1 MFARP
6 DIYIPLIYIV
16 AAVPYA
22 LLGLYAWRRRPA
34 VAVTPFA
41 WAMVGM
47 SIWAF
52 AYGLEI
58 IFPYVPIKLFFV
70 QIEYI
75 GIVMAPVYMLFFA
88 FEYTGN
94 NHLLTRRNRILF
106 WTIPILTLILVWTSG
121 NHSLMWEVRG
131 LAENQGLLLLSLQY
145 GPVFWVHT
153 IYSYTL
159 VVVTAVLLIVELIQ
173 RPGIYR
179 AQLSFVILS
188 IASPFI
194 GSVIYVVGI
203 GPVPNLDLA
212 TLFFLPTALGLFWAI
227 RKYRLLE
234 VLPPEHIS
242 VIKNMK
248 DGVIVLNA
256 QQRMLYLNPTA
267 EKLIKRNEHEV
278 IGQPFAHVARKF
290 HEGLLPHLGAGEHR
304 AEIKVID
311 GDQLKV
317 YEATVSPL
325 QALQTSGSQNGTD
338 QMVILHDVTRR
349 KEVEFALSRRESI
362 MSAISF
368 AAERFLKAS
377 AWEQNIPE
385 VLEKLGQAAD
395 ASRVFVVVNYTDDD
409 RVIHSSLCY
418 EWTAPG
424 TEPQI
429 RNPAL
434 QHVPLRK
441 AGFGRWE
448 KSLSNGEV
456 IHGLVR
462 NFPDEERQFFKPLGS
477 LSVVAIPIFAQT
489 QWWGF
494 LMFDESRA
502 EREWTT
508 TELEAFHAAAGIF
521 GSAETRARAEQKVIR
536 RQHTLSLLHNIVEV
550 SLQAEA
556 VKDLAQVVVDR
567 LGKLIDADGC
577 FMTLW
582 DEENK
587 VPVPIA
593 AYGPPKD
600 IYATYKPKTG
610 EVTFTQSALELD
622 RTLVVEDTANTSYAD
637 PEIIHQFPAKSVL
650 VLPLKAAKKNLGAVI
665 LAFNKHHEFK
675 KEEIDI
681 SEQAAALIALALEKF
696 QAVEEAK
703 RRAETSETLR
713 KAGLAIVEKLELDQ
727 TVSHILEHLNRVIT
741 YDSASVQLLEEDGS
755 QLKIIGGSGFQM
767 LKEVLEMRFPI
778 PGDNPNSIVI
788 QTGRP
793 HIIGDAPSKYPAF
806 REKQNAHIR
815 SWLGVPLIAQ
825 NKTIGLLA
833 IDSKEPDRFTDKDAD
848 LAATYAS
855 QVAIV
860 LENARIHQ
868 ETQTQAI
875 TDPLTGLYNRR
886 GLYQLGEF
894 EFQRSRRIDR
904 PFSAMMLDI
913 DRFKN
918 VNDRYGHATGDLVL
932 HQLAQHCLKNSRT
945 TDLVGRYGGEEFVI
959 LLTETNL
966 EAARMIAERLCLG
979 IAIKPFQTEIGDLSI
994 TSSIGVSEAKHSD
1007 TLNTLIER
1015 ADAALYQAKSSG
1027 RNRVFV
1033 CE

>member
-6 DIYIPLIYIV
+6 DIYVPLIYTI
-16 AAVPYA
+16 AAFPYA
-22 LLGLYAWRRRPA
+22 LLGLYAWRKRPA

-52 AYGLEI
+52 TYGLEI
-58 IFPYVPIKLFFV
+58 FFPSIPVKLFFV
-70 QIEYI
+70 KIEYI
-75 GIVMAPVYMLFFA
+75 GIIMTPVFMLFFA

-94 NHLLTRRNRILF
+94 NHLLTRRSRILL
-106 WTIPILTLILVWTSG
+106 WAIPILTLLLVWTSG
-121 NHSLMWEVRG
+121 NHSLMWEVKG
-131 LAENQGLLLLSLQY
+131 LTETQGLLLLSLQY
-145 GPVFWVHT
+145 GPVFWIHV
-153 IYSYTL
+153 IYSYAL
-159 VVVTAVLLIVELIQ
+159 LIVTAVIFVIELIQ

-179 AQLSFVILS
+179 VQVSFVILS

-194 GSVIYVVGI
+194 GSVIYVLGI

-212 TLFFLPTALGLFWAI
+212 NLFFLPTALGLFWAI

-256 QQRMLYLNPTA
+256 QHRILYLNPSA
-267 EKLIKRNEHEV
+267 EKLVNRNEHEV
-278 IGQPFAHVARKF
+278 IGQPLAHVSRTF
-290 HEGLLPHLGAGEHR
+290 HESLLPHLGAGEHR
-304 AEIKVID
+304 AEIRIMD
-311 GDQLKV
+311 GDQAKV
-317 YEATVSPL
+317 YEATVSPI
-325 QALQTSGSQNGTD
+325 QALQASPPPSGTD
-338 QMVILHDVTRR
+338 RMVILHDVTHR
-349 KEVEFALSRRESI
+349 KEVEFALFRRESI

-377 AWEQNIPE
+377 AWELNIPE

-395 ASRVFVVVNYTDDD
+395 ASRAFVVVNYTDDEK
-409 RVIHSSLCY
+409 VTHSSLCY

-424 TEPQI
+424 IEPQI

-448 KSLSNGEV
+448 KSLSNGEA

-462 NFPDEERQFFKPLGS
+462 NFPDEEKPFFKPLGS

-494 LMFDESRA
+494 LMFDECRG

-508 TELEAFHAAAGIF
+508 TELEAFHAAASIF

-536 RQHTLSLLHNIVEV
+536 RQHALSLLHNIVEV

-556 VKDLAQVVVDR
+556 VKDLAQIVVDR

-582 DEENK
+582 DEKNK
-587 VPVPIA
+587 VPIPIS
-593 AYGPPKD
+593 AYGPPND
-600 IYATYKPKTG
+600 VYASYKPKTG
-610 EVTFTQSALELD
+610 DLTFTKSALELN
-622 RTLVVEDTANTSYAD
+622 RTLVVEDTAITPYAD
-637 PEIIHQFPAKSVL
+637 PDIIQQFPAKSVL
-650 VLPLKAAKKNLGAVI
+650 VLPLKAAQKSLGAVI

-675 KEEIDI
+675 KDEIDI

-703 RRAETSETLR
+703 LRADTSETLR
-713 KAGLAIVEKLELDQ
+713 KAGLAIVEKLEMDQ
-727 TVSHILEHLNRVIT
+727 TVSHILEHLNRVIP

-755 QLKIIGGSGFQM
+755 QLKIIGGSGFPM

-778 PGDNPNSIVI
+778 PGDNPNTIVI
-788 QTGRP
+788 QTGKP
-793 HIIGDAPSKYPAF
+793 HIIGDAPSMYPEF
-806 REKQNAHIR
+806 REKQNAHIH

-825 NKTIGLLA
+825 NKIIGLLS
-833 IDSKEPDRFTDKDAD
+833 IDSKEVDKFTDKDAE
-848 LAATYAS
+848 LAATYVS

-875 TDPLTGLYNRR
+875 TDPLTGIYNRR

-894 EFQRSRRIDR
+894 EFQRSRRINR

-913 DRFKN
+913 DRFKK
-918 VNDRYGHATGDLVL
+918 VNDQYGHATGDQIL

-945 TDLVGRYGGEEFVI
+945 TDLVGRYGGEEFVM

-966 EAARMIAERLCLG
+966 ETAHMIAERLREG
-979 IAIKPFQTEIGDLSI
+979 IAVKPFQTESGDFFI

-1015 ADAALYQAKSSG
+1015 ADAALYQAKNAG
-1027 RNRVFV
+1027 RNRVVV